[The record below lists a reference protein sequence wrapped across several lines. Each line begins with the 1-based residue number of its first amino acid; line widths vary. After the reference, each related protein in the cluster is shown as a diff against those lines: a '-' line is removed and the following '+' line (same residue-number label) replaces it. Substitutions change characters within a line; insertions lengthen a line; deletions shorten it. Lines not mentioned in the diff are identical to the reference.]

1 MYFLLVSAQ
10 VTCDIFT
17 YEFLLMYFFTCVN
30 SSFLPVIF
38 LLVFFSYGFFCVNS
52 SFLPVIFLLVIFS
65 LMDLFF
71 YTDFF
76 SPPKLCPKRGEK
88 FAFPRSLIAILRSI
102 VHFSALHFTCVSHLP
117 ETSPKFTFKVIY

>member
-1 MYFLLVSAQ
+1 MSELSALCAVFYLCIFYLCQ
-10 VTCDIFT
+10 LKFFTCEIFT

-71 YTDFF
+71 YTSDFF
-76 SPPKLCPKRGEK
+76 SPPNCVRKGEK
-88 FAFPRSLIAILRSI
+88 SLLFQD
-102 VHFSALHFTCVSHLP
+102 H
-117 ETSPKFTFKVIY
+117 